1 MVSALD
7 FSSLPPR
14 ATLGFVGEMETTMNA
29 FEDAVQAW
37 RDAPFPRGSA
47 VDALDE
53 VPADL
58 ALYDTWV
65 AESVLPFIDR
75 GIWEPAV
82 PDVLGGL
89 EDLTGQAE
97 ELRSALTEDLEV
109 LSAYLAYAKLL
120 RSVYGAAFLREGER
134 R

>member
-1 MVSALD
+1 
-7 FSSLPPR
+7 
-14 ATLGFVGEMETTMNA
+14 MNA
-29 FEDAVQAW
+29 LGDAVQTW
-37 RDAPFPRGSA
+37 RETPFPRGSA

-53 VPADL
+53 VHADL
-58 ALYDTWV
+58 ALYDTWI

-89 EDLTGQAE
+89 EELTGQVE
-97 ELRSALTEDLEV
+97 RLCSAGIEDLKL

-120 RSVYGAAFLREGER
+120 RSVYRTFLREGVR